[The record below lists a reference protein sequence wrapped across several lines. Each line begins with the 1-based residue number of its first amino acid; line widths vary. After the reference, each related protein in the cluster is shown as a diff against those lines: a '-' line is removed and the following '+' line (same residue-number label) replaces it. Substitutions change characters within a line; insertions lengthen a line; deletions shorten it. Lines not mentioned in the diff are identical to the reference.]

1 MLERAGHLTVERIGD
16 NVVAT
21 TPSRHG
27 RRVIIAGHLDT
38 VPGNV
43 SLMKRTDLLVQGLGA
58 SDMKGSL
65 AVMLELAC
73 DPSPRR
79 YDLTWVFYARE
90 EIARSESGLVELAE
104 LRPDLLAGDVAL
116 VCEPTGGA
124 VEAGCQGS
132 LRVEVVLKGARA
144 HTSRPFTGRNAI
156 HRMGDVLAAVARYE
170 PRISVLDDIAYTEQ
184 LQAVHVSGGVA
195 NNVVPDEARCVLN
208 YRVAPDQDL
217 ESAVSRLRTIIG
229 ETLED
234 EDHLTVQ
241 DWAPPAPPSLHD
253 PLLHELVGL
262 TNRAPRA
269 KVGWTD
275 VATFFERGV
284 PAANFGA
291 ADPLRAHQIDEFVT
305 EEELDEFALVLRALL
320 LQ

>member
-1 MLERAGHLTVERIGD
+1 
-16 NVVAT
+16 
-21 TPSRHG
+21 
-27 RRVIIAGHLDT
+27 
-38 VPGNV
+38 
-43 SLMKRTDLLVQGLGA
+43 
-58 SDMKGSL
+58 
-65 AVMLELAC
+65 
-73 DPSPRR
+73 
-79 YDLTWVFYARE
+79 VFYARE
-90 EIARSESGLVELAE
+90 EIARSESGLVEIAE

-132 LRVEVVLKGARA
+132 LRVEVVLRGKRA

-156 HRMGDVLAAVARYE
+156 HRMGDVLAAVARYK

-217 ESAVSRLRTIIG
+217 ESAVSTLRTIIG
-229 ETLED
+229 DTLEAD
-234 EDHLTVQ
+234 DHLTVQ

-262 TNRAPRA
+262 TNSSPRA

-291 ADPLRAHQIDEFVT
+291 ADPLRAHQSDEFVT
-305 EEELDEFALVLRALL
+305 EKELDEFARVLRALL